1 MGYEVAFYFRYPGT
15 YTIEVVLEQGDAFP
29 VSKYPR
35 TRAEYEGNL
44 EPVYEG
50 WILPG
55 FPLEVDVMNE
65 PATTSTAAPLT
76 RQKHQSATDIALPW
90 CTMEQLEE
98 SHPADQWLVSGSI
111 AVAPNDGHHAA
122 HHEGSNERYQM
133 GYASLG
139 ICTEFTKANCSLLPT
154 SSILWDPTS
163 EAEKRDGNILAQ
175 CMRHK
180 SRRESEGAG
189 TKPLNIIVVG
199 DSVVK
204 YNVSF
209 RHNLF
214 SVDPCYVLTLVNN

>member
-98 SHPADQWLVSGSI
+98 SHPADQ
-111 AVAPNDGHHAA
+111 
-122 HHEGSNERYQM
+122 
-133 GYASLG
+133 
-139 ICTEFTKANCSLLPT
+139 
-154 SSILWDPTS
+154 
-163 EAEKRDGNILAQ
+163 
-175 CMRHK
+175 
-180 SRRESEGAG
+180 
-189 TKPLNIIVVG
+189 
-199 DSVVK
+199 
-204 YNVSF
+204 
-209 RHNLF
+209 
-214 SVDPCYVLTLVNN
+214 